1 MYMTNSDNLYGTFNK
16 KTQILTQ
23 VDGIP
28 TSFSTV
34 DEAKAFFYKADALSV
49 FDECCTELEWSV
61 VDSTKLKYTMT
72 FGTKGGDIT
81 PENDWAGQFNSR
93 KQALIDSDNW
103 GNCGYTTEEVTDH
116 LF

>member
-1 MYMTNSDNLYGTFNK
+1 MTNSDNRYGTFNK
-16 KTQILTQ
+16 RTQILTQ
-23 VDGIP
+23 INDGSTVP

-34 DEAKAFFYKADALSV
+34 DEAKAFFYKADALTV

-72 FGTKGGDIT
+72 FGIKGGVAED
-81 PENDWAGQFNSR
+81 DWAPQFNSR
-93 KQALIDSDNW
+93 KQALIDSNNW
-103 GNCGYTTEEVTDH
+103 ANNIYTTEEVTDH